1 MFHILL
7 DLKICIN
14 AINFIDCV
22 KICLIYDKE
31 CSVSVFCYTNNLK
44 M

>member
-1 MFHILL
+1 M

-22 KICLIYDKE
+22 KIYIMQYDKE
-31 CSVSVFCYTNNLK
+31 CSVPVFCHKNNLK